1 MLNIF
6 ILYDSI
12 TNSVFESQVLSPLI
26 KSGKRWHIISFEK
39 DLVTPPTHP
48 NITFIIFEK
57 KRFWCTWSLRT
68 GINNVRTYLT
78 QYATYHITSRGPFAG
93 YIALHATTNNCKQIT
108 IQARGLAAQ
117 EYAYAHRHSHNPLH
131 YIRKWLLH
139 YLEQKVYATKKQHVF
154 FQAVSP
160 ALKNYLIKTFHANK
174 QRISIACQ
182 DIPEIIPKQ
191 EHIHYRT
198 AIRKQLHINTNRMVY
213 CYSGSY
219 KPWQCPQETITFFK
233 QQYAQNN
240 NCFLL
245 ILTPDVQAFTHHAQR
260 ILSRGTYHVCNLQ
273 QQELYHYLAAA
284 DFGILLREPH
294 IINYISRPTKALEY
308 HAAGLY
314 IIHNDTVD
322 YIKHINGVKQQ
333 VITL

>member
-26 KSGKRWHIISFEK
+26 KSGNKWHIISFEK
-39 DLVTPPTHP
+39 DLVTPPIHP
-48 NITFIIFEK
+48 HISFTLFKK

-68 GINNVRTYLT
+68 AINNVHTYLT
-78 QYATYHITSRGPFAG
+78 QYATYHIISRGPFAG
-93 YIALHATTNNCKQIT
+93 YIALHAATNNCKKIT

-117 EYAYAHRHSHNPLH
+117 EYAYTHKQSHNPLH
-131 YIRKWLLH
+131 YARQWALH
-139 YLEQKVYATKKQHVF
+139 ILEQKVYATKKQHVY

-160 ALKNYLIKTFHANK
+160 ALKQYLINIFHADE
-174 QRISIACQ
+174 QRITLAQ
-182 DIPEIIPKQ
+182 EDIPKIMPEQ
-191 EHIHYRT
+191 ERIHYRT

-219 KPWQCPQETITFFK
+219 KQWQCPQETFAFFK
-233 QQYAQNN
+233 QQYTQNG

-245 ILTPDVQAFTHHAQR
+245 ILTPDAQAFTHHAQQM
-260 ILSRGTYHVCNLQ
+260 LTQGTYHVCNVQ
-273 QQELYHYLAAA
+273 QHELYHYLAAA

-308 HAAGLY
+308 HAARLY
-314 IIHNDTVD
+314 IIHNDTID
-322 YIKHINGVKQQ
+322 YIKHINGVKQH
-333 VITL
+333 II